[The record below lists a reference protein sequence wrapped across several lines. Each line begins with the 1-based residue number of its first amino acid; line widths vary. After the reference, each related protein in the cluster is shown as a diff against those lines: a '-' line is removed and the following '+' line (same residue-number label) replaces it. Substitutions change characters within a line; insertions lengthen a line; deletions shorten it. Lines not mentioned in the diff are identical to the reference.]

1 MDALSDV
8 LRQVRLTGAAYLDG
22 ELTAPWGL
30 LAPAADAAAPTL
42 MPGAEHLVYY
52 HLVTEGTCIASVDG
66 VDPLPLAAGDVVLL
80 PHGDPHVMSSA
91 AGVVP
96 VPAWEV
102 YTPPP
107 PGGVKGLRC
116 GGGGAVTRLVCGFLA
131 CEKGPCNPLL
141 DALPPMLRV
150 NVRADPTTT
159 WIEASLR
166 FGTREAAVE
175 RSGGATVLAKLSELL
190 FVEAVRRFI
199 EQLPAEQTGWLAGLR
214 DRFVGRSLALIHAQ
228 PARPWTV
235 EELGREVGL
244 SRSALAERFA
254 TVLGQPPA
262 HYLTRWRLQ
271 LAAQKLRSGLASVA
285 QIAEEVGYE
294 SEAAFNRA
302 FKREIGMP
310 PATWRR
316 RAQDVTTA
324 PVAAESPTR
333 F

>member
-8 LRQVRLTGAAYLDG
+8 LRQVRLTGAVFLHG
-22 ELTAPWGL
+22 ELSAPWGVG
-30 LAPAADAAAPTL
+30 ASSAAETATAL

-52 HLVTEGTCIASVDG
+52 HLITEGTCVARVVG
-66 VDPLPLAAGDVVLL
+66 ADPLPLAAGEVVLF
-80 PHGDPHVMSSA
+80 PHGDPHVMASA
-91 AGVVP
+91 PDVTA

-107 PGGVKGLRC
+107 PGEVVGLRC

-141 DALPPMLRV
+141 DSLPPILRV
-150 NVRADPTTT
+150 NVRSDPSTT

-166 FGTREAAVE
+166 FAAGEAAQ

-199 EQLPAEQTGWLAGLR
+199 ESLPPEQTGWLAGLR
-214 DRFVGRSLALIHAQ
+214 DRFVGRALALMH
-228 PARPWTV
+228 ARPAHAWTV

-262 HYLTRWRLQ
+262 QYLTRWRLQ
-271 LAAQKLRSGLASVA
+271 LAAQKLRAGQSSVA
-285 QIAEEVGYE
+285 KIGEEVGYE

-302 FKREIGMP
+302 FKREIGAP
-310 PATWRR
+310 PAAWRR
-316 RAQDVTTA
+316 GVGDDATSRTA
-324 PVAAESPTR
+324 VR
-333 F
+333 

>member
-8 LRQVRLTGAAYLDG
+8 LRQVRLTGAVFLHG
-22 ELTAPWGL
+22 ELSAPWGVG
-30 LAPAADAAAPTL
+30 ASSAAETATAL

-52 HLVTEGTCIASVDG
+52 HLITEGTCVARLVG
-66 VDPLPLAAGDVVLL
+66 TDPLPLAAGEVVLF
-80 PHGDPHVMSSA
+80 PHGDPHVMASA
-91 AGVVP
+91 PDVTA

-102 YTPPP
+102 YAPPP
-107 PGGVKGLRC
+107 PGEVVGLRC
-116 GGGGAVTRLVCGFLA
+116 GGGGTVTRLVCGFLA

-141 DALPPMLRV
+141 DSLPPMLRV
-150 NVRADPTTT
+150 NVRSDPSTT

-166 FGTREAAVE
+166 FAAGEAAQ

-199 EQLPAEQTGWLAGLR
+199 ESLPPEQTGWLAGLR
-214 DRFVGRSLALIHAQ
+214 DRFVGRALALMH
-228 PARPWTV
+228 ARPAHAWTV
-235 EELGREVGL
+235 EELGREIGL

-271 LAAQKLRSGLASVA
+271 LAAQKLRAGQSSVA
-285 QIAEEVGYE
+285 KIAEEVGYE

-302 FKREIGMP
+302 FKREIGAP
-310 PATWRR
+310 PAAWRR
-316 RAQDVTTA
+316 GVGDDATSRTA
-324 PVAAESPTR
+324 VR
-333 F
+333 